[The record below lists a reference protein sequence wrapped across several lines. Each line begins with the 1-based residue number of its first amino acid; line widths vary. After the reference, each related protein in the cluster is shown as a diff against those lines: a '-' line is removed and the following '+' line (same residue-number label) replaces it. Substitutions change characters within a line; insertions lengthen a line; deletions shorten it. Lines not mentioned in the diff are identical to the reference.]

1 LHDHFRKTVRRRV
14 NKDRSI
20 TIDGRLFE
28 APVGLIGKQV
38 ELRYHQEDPDTVE
51 IFDSQQSRGFVRPVD
66 VHVNCRVKRDKNN
79 NAELATDG
87 APYQGGRLKF
97 TGGGDEG

>member
-1 LHDHFRKTVRRRV
+1 
-14 NKDRSI
+14 
-20 TIDGRLFE
+20 
-28 APVGLIGKQV
+28 
-38 ELRYHQEDPDTVE
+38 
-51 IFDSQQSRGFVRPVD
+51 VD